1 MNELFII
8 KAGFLSEI
16 SGFFNARAFEAL
28 GAILLIA
35 VGMITKKYIIPLL
48 VTAHARQTAEHVLTI
63 ADDVTD
69 YFILKFPNA
78 HWSNWLD
85 RAVDKIIEVTGVG
98 REPAERAIR
107 ASIKRKNDRL
117 PDNSNKLEGKT

>member
-35 VGMITKKYIIPLL
+35 VGMITKKYIVIS
-48 VTAHARQTAEHVLTI
+48 I
-63 ADDVTD
+63 A
-69 YFILKFPNA
+69 F
-78 HWSNWLD
+78 SQ
-85 RAVDKIIEVTGVG
+85 KIFF
-98 REPAERAIR
+98 RE
-107 ASIKRKNDRL
+107 IKSDFLYCNFY
-117 PDNSNKLEGKT
+117 